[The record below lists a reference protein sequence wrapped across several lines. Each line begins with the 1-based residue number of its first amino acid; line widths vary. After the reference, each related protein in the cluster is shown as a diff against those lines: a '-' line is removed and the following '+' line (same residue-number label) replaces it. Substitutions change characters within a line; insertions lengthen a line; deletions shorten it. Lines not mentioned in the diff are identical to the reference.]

1 MLINDL
7 GDEVEK
13 GKEVY
18 WTISSIWMFVEIS
31 MCKEGGVKDVHIGVP
46 VTYLHYTLIS
56 YFVCKSEVKTQ
67 RLKTV

>member
-31 MCKEGGVKDVHIGVP
+31 MCKEGGVHIGVP
-46 VTYLHYTLIS
+46 VTYLHCVQIS
-56 YFVCKSEVKTQ
+56 YFVCKSEVNTQ
-67 RLKTV
+67 RLKTM